1 MSLDLCGLVK
11 WRQLFNMEHLKR
23 MFCTLY
29 LSSQTSREILLVLS
43 DSHGKALSTVDQL
56 LCDSD

>member
-11 WRQLFNMEHLKR
+11 WRQLFNRERLKR

-29 LSSQTSREILLVLS
+29 LSSHMSRASLLVPS
-43 DSHGKALSTVDQL
+43 DSHGKGSEYSRSAAL
-56 LCDSD
+56 